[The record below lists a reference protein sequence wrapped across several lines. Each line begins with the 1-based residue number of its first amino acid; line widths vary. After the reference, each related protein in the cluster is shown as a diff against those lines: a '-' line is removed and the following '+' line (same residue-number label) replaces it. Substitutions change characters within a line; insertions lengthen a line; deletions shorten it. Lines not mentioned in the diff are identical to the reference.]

1 MANKKF
7 QKTLMYDERFKY
19 FIKDPKYRWYTIL
32 LLAGILKLDKNYV
45 EKNLYFLDTE
55 LTGNPNQT
63 GKRSDT
69 VFEVGNYIIN
79 VEMNQNKN
87 YDFLEDKIRYVN
99 YLYNK
104 YFDGKHKR
112 MDYTIIQVHIN
123 NFDCCEK
130 EVEYV
135 YLKNQKGIV
144 TPKIKIII
152 YNLVKLKR
160 KYYNNFTLSKL
171 EKLLLVLKLSANME
185 KLKKFLEDD
194 EFMRELE
201 KEKKFFQDVMEG
213 FAKEFDYDEELEG
226 KRMAEIRTA
235 RIDGIEEGI
244 SQGSSRKQR
253 EMVAKMLNEKVP
265 LDLIS
270 KISDMSITELE
281 GMQKELSYS

>member
-194 EFMRELE
+194 EYMRELE

-235 RIDGIEEGI
+235 RMDGIEEGI
-244 SQGSSRKQR
+244 SQGQYEEKRNVVHNMIKMAYPK
-253 EMVAKMLNEKVP
+253 EAILEVAGINAEEYDK
-265 LDLIS
+265 LI
-270 KISDMSITELE
+270 TT
-281 GMQKELSYS
+281 